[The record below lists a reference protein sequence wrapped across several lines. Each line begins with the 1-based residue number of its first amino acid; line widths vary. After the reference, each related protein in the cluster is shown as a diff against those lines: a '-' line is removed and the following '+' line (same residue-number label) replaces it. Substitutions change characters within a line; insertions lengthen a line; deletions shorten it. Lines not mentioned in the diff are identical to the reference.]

1 MNEALAWGIG
11 VPAVY
16 LVGSVPIG
24 VIAGKLTRG
33 VDVRNYGSGSTGA
46 TNVLRTLGP
55 VAGIAVLALDWGK
68 GASAIFIARALS
80 DSPALS
86 ATAALLVIVGH
97 SWPVFAKFRGG
108 KGVATGLGA
117 LTIITPV
124 GGGLA
129 ALGLVV
135 AVVTRYVSV
144 GSMAGTAA
152 GLATLIYL
160 IGTGRMDEWYLIFA
174 VGGFLLIELRH
185 WKNVARL
192 LKGTESRLQTFA
204 RPRRSRA
211 RQVKA
216 GPST

>member
-1 MNEALAWGIG
+1 
-11 VPAVY
+11 
-16 LVGSVPIG
+16 
-24 VIAGKLTRG
+24 
-33 VDVRNYGSGSTGA
+33 
-46 TNVLRTLGP
+46 LRTLGP
-55 VAGIAVLALDWGK
+55 VAGIAVLVLDWAK
-68 GASAIFIARALS
+68 GASAVFIARALS

-86 ATAALLVIVGH
+86 ASAALLVVVGH

-117 LTIITPV
+117 LTIITPI

-160 IGTGRMDEWYLIFA
+160 IATGRIDEWYLIFA
-174 VGGFLLIELRH
+174 VGGFLLIQLRH
-185 WKNVARL
+185 WKNVVRL
-192 LKGTESRLQTFA
+192 FKGTESRLHTIGK
-204 RPRRSRA
+204 PRRSRA
-211 RQVKA
+211 SQARA